1 MIIHFL
7 SKNLSDY
14 IVDGNCCKV
23 AGWGQMENYANAN
36 KLQEVGLPIFD
47 LNTCA
52 NNYRKYCK
60 EKKVCGIVT
69 SDAFCAGGGEDK
81 KDSCFVGYHY

>member
-1 MIIHFL
+1 
-7 SKNLSDY
+7 
-14 IVDGNCCKV
+14 
-23 AGWGQMENYANAN
+23 MEGKKGYPN

-52 NNYRKYCK
+52 NNYANYCK
-60 EKKVCGIVT
+60 ERNFTVCATVT
-69 SDAFCAGGGEDK
+69 SDAFCAGTGKDQ

>member
-1 MIIHFL
+1 
-7 SKNLSDY
+7 
-14 IVDGNCCKV
+14 
-23 AGWGQMENYANAN
+23 MENKEYAN

-52 NNYRKYCK
+52 NNYANYCK
-60 EKKVCGIVT
+60 EILRPRNITVCATVT
-69 SDAFCAGGGEDK
+69 SDAFCAGTGKDQ

>member
-1 MIIHFL
+1 
-7 SKNLSDY
+7 
-14 IVDGNCCKV
+14 
-23 AGWGQMENYANAN
+23 MEDKRYAN

-52 NNYRKYCK
+52 NNYQKYCK
-60 EKKVCGIVT
+60 EKKFCGIVT
-69 SDAFCAGGGEDK
+69 SDAFCAGTGGNDQ